1 MKCLVTGGCGFI
13 GSHLVDALIEEGNE
27 VIVIDNL
34 SAESNEQFLFNESP
48 LASYHHI
55 DIMEYEKIL
64 PLFKEVDVVFH
75 LAAESRIQPVINN
88 PRLAA
93 SVNTLGTC
101 NVLEAARMNGVKRV
115 IYSSTSAT
123 YGLKNTSP
131 LREDMETDCL
141 NSYSVSK
148 KAGEDFCKL
157 YHKMWGMETVIFRYF
172 NVFGE
177 RQPVKGQ
184 YAPVVGLF
192 MRQKMEGVP
201 MTIVGDGEQ
210 KRDFTYVKDVVSAN
224 LLASKSSNE
233 NIFGQIFNVG
243 TGTNVSVNGIADLI
257 RGERIHIKERQG
269 ESRETLADNHKIITM
284 LGWQPTMWVGDWINK
299 NMLFCK
305 SL

>member
-1 MKCLVTGGCGFI
+1 MNCLVTGGCGFI
-13 GSHLVDALIEEGNE
+13 GSHIVDALIKDGHT

-34 SAESNEQFLFNESP
+34 SSESNETFYYNESP
-48 LASYHHI
+48 HVKYYKI
-55 DIMEYEKIL
+55 DIMDYETIL
-64 PLFKEVDVVFH
+64 PLFQDVDVVFH

-101 NVLEAARMNGVKRV
+101 NVLEASRMNNVRRV
-115 IYSSTSAT
+115 IYSSTSSA
-123 YGLKNTSP
+123 YGFKNKPP

-141 NSYSVSK
+141 NSYCASK

-157 YHKMWGMETVIFRYF
+157 YNRMWEMETVILRYF

-192 MRQKMEGVP
+192 LRQKTKGEP

-210 KRDFTYVKDVVSAN
+210 RRDFTWVGDIVSAN
-224 LLASKSSNE
+224 LLSAKSTNPK
-233 NIFGQIFNVG
+233 IFGEVFNVG
-243 TGTNVSVNGIADLI
+243 TGFNISMNELSELI
-257 RGERIHIKERQG
+257 GGEKTYIPKRAG
-269 ESRETLADNHKIITM
+269 ESQETLADTSKIKEM
-284 LGWQPTMWVGDWINK
+284 LGWSPTVSIQDWVRLQN
-299 NMLFCK
+299 L
-305 SL
+305 